1 METLLIAVHTSNTAL
16 LSAVAALHPSTLHP
30 SRASQPVHAPGA
42 SQPVHASLSA
52 PHPDGGDGMLAGGSH
67 GGDGVIASG
76 GSDGARMM
84 NAPGG
89 SHPGGRIIAGA
100 SHPDGTAR
108 RIIAV
113 PCGADA
119 GEGAASAF
127 RSTAGGTSH
136 PDPRTVAHPG
146 GQASVDGGASQPVHA
161 SHPAEVSQP
170 AGGASQA
177 SAVLLSQPAAHR
189 GSLATWSGNANGL
202 APSAFI
208 PATPARPAPLGAFS
222 RE

>member
-1 METLLIAVHTSNTAL
+1 
-16 LSAVAALHPSTLHP
+16 
-30 SRASQPVHAPGA
+30 
-42 SQPVHASLSA
+42 
-52 PHPDGGDGMLAGGSH
+52 
-67 GGDGVIASG
+67 
-76 GSDGARMM
+76 MM

-119 GEGAASAF
+119 GEGAA
-127 RSTAGGTSH
+127 
-136 PDPRTVAHPG
+136 PRTVAHPG

-222 RE
+222 REGAHGRVDAREGPASGRELSQQERSAFSPHTGFRAHHPTNQVMSLHHAHAPPTTPDVARTLSEPPVTQRPLSPRS